1 MAPKKGK
8 KPAVGSNTAGKKP
21 NLKKDLDDD
30 DAVIANW
37 AVPKVK
43 HKAKQ
48 MQVRD
53 TRYVETYAQRLYD
66 HPPDELRIEQEP
78 LPDAQLR
85 TPIYQKAGSKDLP
98 NTDANRSSATL
109 RGLFNEIK
117 ARSLS
122 GPDSPYHINNL
133 SARFGED
140 ENAALVLSR
149 AVDQEILTPGEDLRL
164 VV

>member
-1 MAPKKGK
+1 MALKDK
-8 KPAVGSNTAGKKP
+8 KPTTGSNAAGKKP
-21 NLKKDLDDD
+21 DPKKDPDDD
-30 DAVIANW
+30 DALTANW

-43 HKAKQ
+43 HKAKH

-53 TRYVETYAQRLYD
+53 ARYVEAYAQRLY
-66 HPPDELRIEQEP
+66 HQAPDTLRIEQEP

-109 RGLFNEIK
+109 RDLFNTIK

-122 GPDSPYHINNL
+122 GHDSPYHINNL
-133 SARFGED
+133 SARFGEA